1 MPIYQIDGLTPVVPE
16 ESYVHPTA
24 VLIGDVILGKGVYVG
39 PNASLRGDF
48 GRIVVKDGANIQDNC
63 VMHGFP
69 GQDTVVEEEG
79 HIGHGAILHGCVIG
93 RNALVGMSAVII
105 DGAVIGLSDGFNTVR
120 RCNCSYCRMRGAVA
134 VSSPRSGIE
143 VVRGG
148 DKLTEYRFNTGEAVH
163 FFCSVCGIYTFHQ
176 RRSNPQQ
183 YGVNVACID
192 GVSPFDFPCVEV
204 NDGVNHPK
212 DGGGGVVGYLGYEKK

>member
-1 MPIYQIDGLTPVVPE
+1 MAEKL
-16 ESYVHPTA
+16 
-24 VLIGDVILGKGVYVG
+24 
-39 PNASLRGDF
+39 
-48 GRIVVKDGANIQDNC
+48 
-63 VMHGFP
+63 
-69 GQDTVVEEEG
+69 
-79 HIGHGAILHGCVIG
+79 
-93 RNALVGMSAVII
+93 SAHCHC
-105 DGAVIGLSDGFNTVR
+105 GAVAFTVELSDGFNTVR

-143 VVRGG
+143 VVR
-148 DKLTEYRFNTGEAVH
+148 

-212 DGGGGVVGYLGYEKK
+212 DGGGGVVGYLRYEKK